1 MPGPQCSALLTL
13 TGMSNNSAA
22 VTKLYEVLLAG
33 EFAACYRL
41 IEESAMAPT
50 TADRVAIARL
60 IAAEM
65 GHFEVLS
72 EQIRVG
78 GGDPEAAV
86 ASHTGVFDE
95 YHRVTMPTSW
105 LEVLVKMHVGDG
117 LAADFY
123 AEMADV
129 LPEEVR
135 PTMKSVM
142 AETGSSQFAVD
153 GVRAAVA
160 ADPAIASPLVLWGR
174 RLLGEAITHMQWVL
188 AEEEEVMALLFDG
201 TATLNNAAGFFDN
214 MAARHT
220 QRMADLSL
228 A

>member
-1 MPGPQCSALLTL
+1 
-13 TGMSNNSAA
+13 MSNNSAA
-22 VTKLYEVLLAG
+22 VRKLYEVLLAG

-65 GHFEVLS
+65 GHFEVLA
-72 EQIRVG
+72 EQIRAG
-78 GGDPEAAV
+78 GGDPDVAV
-86 ASHTGVFDE
+86 GAHAKVFDE

-105 LEVLVKMHVGDG
+105 LEVLVKMHIGDG

-129 LPEEVR
+129 LPAETQ
-135 PTMKSVM
+135 PTISSVM
-142 AETGSSQFAVD
+142 ASTGSSQFAVD
-153 GVRAAVA
+153 QVRAAVA

-188 AEEEEVMALLFDG
+188 SEEEDVMNLLFDG
-201 TATLNNAAGFFDN
+201 PATLNSAAGFFDN
-214 MAARHT
+214 MAERHS
-220 QRMADLSL
+220 QRMADLGL

>member
-1 MPGPQCSALLTL
+1 
-13 TGMSNNSAA
+13 MSNNAAA
-22 VTKLYEVLLAG
+22 VNKLYQVLLAG

-50 TADRVAIARL
+50 TADRVAIMRL

-65 GHFEVLS
+65 GHFEVLA
-72 EQIRVG
+72 EQIRAE
-78 GGDPEAAV
+78 GGDPDAAV
-86 ASHTGVFDE
+86 ASHAKVFDQ

-105 LEVLVKMHVGDG
+105 LEVLVKMYIGDG

-123 AEMADV
+123 VEMADV
-129 LPEEVR
+129 MPAEVQ
-135 PTMKSVM
+135 PIMKQVM

-160 ADPAIASPLVLWGR
+160 ADPAVAAPLALWGR

-188 AEEEEVMALLFDG
+188 AEEEDVMAMLFDG
-201 TATLNNAAGFFDN
+201 TATLNNAADFFEN
-214 MAARHT
+214 MAARHS
-220 QRMADLSL
+220 QRMTELSL

>member
-1 MPGPQCSALLTL
+1 
-13 TGMSNNSAA
+13 MSNNAA
-22 VTKLYEVLLAG
+22 AIRKLYEVLLAG

-41 IEESAMAPT
+41 IEESSMAPT
-50 TADRVAIARL
+50 TGDRVAIARL

-65 GHFEVLS
+65 GHFEVLA
-72 EQIRVG
+72 EEIRAQ
-78 GGDPEAAV
+78 GGDPDAAV
-86 ASHTGVFDE
+86 AAHARVFDE
-95 YHRVTMPTSW
+95 YHRVTNPTSW

-129 LPEEVR
+129 MPEEVR

-142 AETGSSQFAVD
+142 AETGSSRFAVD
-153 GVRAAVA
+153 QVRAAVE
-160 ADPAIASPLVLWGR
+160 ADPSAASPLALWGR

-188 AEEEEVMALLFDG
+188 AEEEDVMALLFEGD
-201 TATLNNAAGFFDN
+201 ATLANAARFFDN
-214 MAARHT
+214 MAARHA

>member
-1 MPGPQCSALLTL
+1 
-13 TGMSNNSAA
+13 MSNNSAA

-65 GHFEVLS
+65 GHFEVLA
-72 EQIRVG
+72 EQIRVA
-78 GGDPEAAV
+78 GGDPDVAV
-86 ASHTGVFDE
+86 ASHAKVFDE

-129 LPEEVR
+129 FPEEVR

-153 GVRAAVA
+153 QVRAAVA
-160 ADPAIASPLVLWGR
+160 ADPSIASALVLWGR

-188 AEEEEVMALLFDG
+188 AEEEDVMNLLFDG
-201 TATLNNAAGFFDN
+201 NATLNSAAGFFDN
-214 MAARHT
+214 MAERHS